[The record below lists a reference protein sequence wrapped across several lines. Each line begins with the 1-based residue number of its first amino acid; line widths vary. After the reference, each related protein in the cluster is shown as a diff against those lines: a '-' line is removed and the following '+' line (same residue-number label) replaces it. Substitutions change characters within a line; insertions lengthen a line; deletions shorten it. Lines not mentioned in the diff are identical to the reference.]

1 MTSSP
6 TTKYEMTEMENTR
19 QKLDEVQTIMVSN
32 IDKVLERGDRI
43 DLLVHQTEGLQ
54 TTSKHFHKM
63 SQKLR
68 RGMVWRKIR
77 CYLIFTAVVVFGI
90 YCFAWM
96 VCGNPRL
103 RNC

>member
-6 TTKYEMTEMENTR
+6 TTKYEMTDLERTR
-19 QKLDEVQTIMVSN
+19 QQLDEVQTIMVTN

-43 DLLVHQTEGLQ
+43 DLLVHQTDQLQ
-54 TTSKHFHKM
+54 STSLTFSKM

-68 RGMVWRKIR
+68 RTMVWRKIR
-77 CYLIFTAVVVFGI
+77 CWLFLIGILVFGI

-96 VCGNPRL
+96 ICGNPHL